1 MLHADPDFALL
12 SAEALGAIGAFLK
25 GWARW
30 AAAAAPGAKLVR
42 GASRTDELRDAL
54 RDAGQRLAAAACS
67 VVDKDGSGSVDGA
80 EVRQLLGSV

>member
-1 MLHADPDFALL
+1 VVVLHADPDFALL

-42 GASRTDELRDAL
+42 GAS
-54 RDAGQRLAAAACS
+54 
-67 VVDKDGSGSVDGA
+67 
-80 EVRQLLGSV
+80 